1 MILASSWGSHSS
13 FHEHHAT
20 SSCQL
25 VGRPL
30 PSSSVK
36 MRKVS
41 GVKPPRDDIGTRC
54 GDYESIFRFAL
65 SKRVRAAGQHDLR
78 LAAPRS

>member
-1 MILASSWGSHSS
+1 
-13 FHEHHAT
+13 
-20 SSCQL
+20 
-25 VGRPL
+25 
-30 PSSSVK
+30 